1 VRAVLSTRPDG
12 EEDPL
17 VGRLREL
24 GLCAYA
30 VPTVATEA
38 LPFELPDLGAY
49 DWVVVTSA
57 AGVRHLL
64 DGPPVDRA
72 GRATGAARWAAVG
85 PRTAA
90 ALSGRGVTVS
100 AVPEVN
106 RAANI
111 AAAIAAVQPL
121 PGLRVLLARADAAA
135 PDLPLGL
142 RAGGA
147 LVDELEVYRTVE
159 GPESSRRALN
169 TALADSDLAAVIFA
183 SGSAVRGLRR
193 LAAADVRSLPAVTIG
208 PATSEVARREGFQV
222 AAEADRPSLEGLV
235 VAVRVALGGMS
246 SFN

>member
-1 VRAVLSTRPDG
+1 VRAVLCTRPDG

-24 GLCAYA
+24 GLRAYA

-38 LPFELPDLGAY
+38 LSFEVPDLQAY

-57 AGVRHLL
+57 AGARHTL
-64 DGPPVDRA
+64 DRLGS
-72 GRATGAARWAAVG
+72 AAAAVRWAVVG

-90 ALSGRGVTVS
+90 ALSERDVAVS

-106 RAANI
+106 RGVDI
-111 AAAIAAVQPL
+111 AKAIAAVQPL
-121 PGLRVLLARADAAA
+121 PGLHVLLARADAAA
-135 PDLPLGL
+135 TDLPREL

-147 LVDELEVYRTVE
+147 LVDELAVYRTVE
-159 GPESSRRALN
+159 GPEASRAALN
-169 TALADSDLAAVIFA
+169 TALADSDLAAVVFA
-183 SGSAVRGLRR
+183 SGSAVRGLLR
-193 LAAADVRSLPAVTIG
+193 LAAVGLRSLPAVTIG

-222 AAEADRPSLEGLV
+222 AAEADRPSVEGLV
-235 VAVRVALGGMS
+235 AAVRVALGGMS